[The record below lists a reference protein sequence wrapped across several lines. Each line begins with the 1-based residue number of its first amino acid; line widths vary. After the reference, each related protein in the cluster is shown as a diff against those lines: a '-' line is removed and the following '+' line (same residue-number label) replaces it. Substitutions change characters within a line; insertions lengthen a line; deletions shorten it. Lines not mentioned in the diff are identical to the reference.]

1 MTDAEIRER
10 STLTLLK
17 IIIRQEDEIE
27 SLRRSKSNGAAV
39 IQSWMDGTW
48 ADINAMRSPSM
59 SKESAMLLQ
68 RVLEVV
74 ERNGGMDPAERE
86 ADAVSAEHI
95 HKKWNKSP

>member
-1 MTDAEIRER
+1 VESVIVSLATIVA
-10 STLTLLK
+10 
-17 IIIRQEDEIE
+17 RQALEIE

-59 SKESAMLLQ
+59 SKESAMILQ

-74 ERNGGMDPAERE
+74 ERNGGMDPAERK

-95 HKKWNKSP
+95 HKKRSKSP